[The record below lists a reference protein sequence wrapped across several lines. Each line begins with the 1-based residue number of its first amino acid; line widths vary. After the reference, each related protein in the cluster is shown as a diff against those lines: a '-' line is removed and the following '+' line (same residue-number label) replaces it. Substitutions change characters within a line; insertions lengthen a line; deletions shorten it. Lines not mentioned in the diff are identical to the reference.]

1 MATQRPTDDIISTQ
15 ITANVGI
22 RIGLRTAS
30 ERESINVI
38 GIPDLAHIP
47 AESKGKGICMC
58 DKKIKFP
65 CYYLPEHLIA
75 KRCNEH
81 KKTPVIEVETV
92 KEEKEQSTEPM
103 REVYDL
109 RGGLRE

>member
-47 AESKGKGICMC
+47 AESKGKG
-58 DKKIKFP
+58 F
-65 CYYLPEHLIA
+65 
-75 KRCNEH
+75 
-81 KKTPVIEVETV
+81 
-92 KEEKEQSTEPM
+92 
-103 REVYDL
+103 
-109 RGGLRE
+109 